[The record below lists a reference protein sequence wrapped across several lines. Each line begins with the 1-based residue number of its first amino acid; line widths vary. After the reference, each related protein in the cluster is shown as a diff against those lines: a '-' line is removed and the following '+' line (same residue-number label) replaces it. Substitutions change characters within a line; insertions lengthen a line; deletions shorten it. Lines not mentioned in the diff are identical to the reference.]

1 MPTLLILAIAVLTGA
16 LGNVLLKIGTRAL
29 PSSFDIAKMISNPL
43 LIIGILVMIGSFPF
57 YTLTLQRMSLGIAVP
72 LLSSLT
78 FLVVLVVS
86 YFWLKEPLTLTNFF
100 GILVLI
106 VGIALLAHKG

>member
-1 MPTLLILAIAVLTGA
+1 MLTTLILAIAVLTGA

-29 PSSFDIAKMISNPL
+29 PSTLDIGKILSNPM
-43 LIIGILVMIGSFPF
+43 LIIGVLVMISSFPF

-78 FLVVLVVS
+78 FLAVLVIS
-86 YFWLKEPLTLTNFF
+86 YFVLKEPLTLTNFF

-106 VGIALLAHKG
+106 AGIWLIAQK